1 MNRASA
7 PAQWRLLT
15 RQGCHL
21 CDQMAAVLDRG
32 LGPRGTAWIEVDV
45 DEDAE
50 LRERFGETVPVLLRD
65 GREHVAVLGH
75 GHRRHLQLGGPVE
88 HLADSARAVEQ
99 RVLGVQVQM
108 EMYELRRHALIPTRS
123 LREASS

>member
-1 MNRASA
+1 MKRA
-7 PAQWRLLT
+7 PAPAHWRMLT

-45 DEDAE
+45 DGDPE

-65 GREHVAVLGH
+65 GHPVAKV
-75 GHRRHLQLGGPVE
+75 RIDE
-88 HLADSARAVEQ
+88 AT
-99 RVLGVQVQM
+99 
-108 EMYELRRHALIPTRS
+108 LRRLVER
-123 LREASS
+123 R

>member
-65 GREHVAVLGH
+65 GRPVAKV
-75 GHRRHLQLGGPVE
+75 RIDE
-88 HLADSARAVEQ
+88 ST
-99 RVLGVQVQM
+99 
-108 EMYELRRHALIPTRS
+108 LRRLVER
-123 LREASS
+123 R